1 MTDPAPPGGSMPQPG
16 FSTPRPGSSP
26 SLETAPTQGRA
37 PVEREFTVAER
48 SQASQILRRFMHH
61 RLAVASAIVLILLF
75 LLAFVGGH
83 FWRYNYQQFTND
95 LSQAPSWKHP
105 FGTDSNGVDTFAAV
119 MRGTQRSLEIA
130 LFVAIV
136 STVIGTVYGAVAG
149 FYRGSLDTVMMR
161 VVDLFLTFPIIAI
174 AAVLGDKFGSKAQ
187 GWLFIALI
195 IAGLTWPYV
204 SRIMRG
210 VVLSLREKE
219 FIEAARALGASD
231 RRIIFRHLI
240 PNAAGPII
248 VTVTVLVATA
258 ILTETALSFIGFGVQ
273 FPDTSLGLL
282 VTNAQT
288 AVDTRPWLF
297 YFPGLFIILIALS
310 INFIGDGLRDAFDP
324 SQTRVRS

>member
-1 MTDPAPPGGSMPQPG
+1 MSSAEPQPG
-16 FSTPRPGSSP
+16 EAPALEAPRMQGQTPI
-26 SLETAPTQGRA
+26 
-37 PVEREFTVAER
+37 EREFTVAER
-48 SQASQILRRFMHH
+48 SQARQIIRRFLHH
-61 RLAVASAIVLILLF
+61 RLAVASAVVLILLF

-83 FWRYNYQQFTND
+83 FWRYNYQEFTND

-119 MRGTQRSLEIA
+119 LRGTQRSLEIA
-130 LFVAIV
+130 LFVAVV
-136 STVIGTVYGAVAG
+136 STIVGAIYGAIAG
-149 FYRGSLDTVMMR
+149 LYRGALDTVMLR
-161 VVDLFLTFPIIAI
+161 IVDLFLTFPPIAI
-174 AAVLGDKFGSKAQ
+174 AAVLGDKYGAKAQ

-195 IAGLTWPYV
+195 LTALQWPYV
-204 SRIMRG
+204 ARVMRG

-240 PNAAGPII
+240 PNAAGPLI
-248 VTVTVLVATA
+248 VTVTVLVAIA

-288 AVDTRPWLF
+288 AVDDRPWLF
-297 YFPGLFIILIALS
+297 YFPGLFIILIVLS

-324 SQTRVRS
+324 AQTRVRA